1 MDIGGRGINDS
12 VNEGINDPILNGI
25 FGGPSGKSFVASGL
39 YGIPKKVNVSANLK
53 LVNQD
58 KELTRMLNKYG
69 FGTDLDDMDDE
80 LFRQLTDPTYDDYSG
95 LRGS

>member
-1 MDIGGRGINDS
+1 MYLRPDL
-12 VNEGINDPILNGI
+12 V
-25 FGGPSGKSFVASGL
+25 
-39 YGIPKKVNVSANLK
+39 
-53 LVNQD
+53 VNQD

-95 LRGS
+95 LKRNLQEKTTWMVD